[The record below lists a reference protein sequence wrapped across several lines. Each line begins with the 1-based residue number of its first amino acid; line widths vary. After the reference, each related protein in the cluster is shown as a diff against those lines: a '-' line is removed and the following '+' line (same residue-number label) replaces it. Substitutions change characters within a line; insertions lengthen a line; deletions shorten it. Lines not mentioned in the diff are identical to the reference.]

1 MTRNSA
7 MADTGKGRGRGGLGN
22 PDLATQK
29 HPFMPEVNNIKITR
43 KMYQFHFLIL
53 FSFHGH
59 GFPAFLIL
67 NQSLFCSQP
76 PDV

>member
-1 MTRNSA
+1 

-53 FSFHGH
+53 FSFQGDR
-59 GFPAFLIL
+59 FPAFLTL
-67 NQSLFCSQP
+67 NLSLFCSQP
-76 PDV
+76 SHI